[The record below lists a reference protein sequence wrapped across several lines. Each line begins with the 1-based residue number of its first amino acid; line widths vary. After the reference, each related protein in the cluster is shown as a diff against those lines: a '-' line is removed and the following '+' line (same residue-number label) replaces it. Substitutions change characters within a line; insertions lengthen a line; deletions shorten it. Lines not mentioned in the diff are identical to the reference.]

1 MIRINFWIIWA
12 FKPNIRPNMIH
23 SVGKKKR
30 GERPKSDFHGNKQVL
45 IFTTK
50 KLGVCV
56 SPYLFVMAL

>member
-30 GERPKSDFHGNKQVL
+30 EREQNLTSMATNK
-45 IFTTK
+45 F
-50 KLGVCV
+50 
-56 SPYLFVMAL
+56 